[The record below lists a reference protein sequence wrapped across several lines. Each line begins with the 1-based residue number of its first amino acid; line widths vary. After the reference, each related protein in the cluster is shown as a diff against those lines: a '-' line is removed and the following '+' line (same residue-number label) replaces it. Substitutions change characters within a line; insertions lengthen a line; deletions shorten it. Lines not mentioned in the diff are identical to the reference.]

1 MKLLVAMLVLMI
13 AAQPVQAGFCDMERS
28 GDSGSHA
35 SMQHGMDAENSAHDC
50 CQLPRVGSDPGRDSG
65 CSDMPCGTCVAG
77 VLAIPP
83 AASLPALAPV
93 GALINLYEGVI
104 TPSHSSP
111 PFRPPIFIS

>member
-13 AAQPVQAGFCDMERS
+13 AAQPVQAGFCDMDLS
-28 GDSGSHA
+28 GDSTSHA
-35 SMQHGMDAENSAHDC
+35 DMQHRMDAENSAHDC
-50 CQLPRVGSDPGRDSG
+50 CQSSHVGSDPGRDNG

-77 VLAIPP
+77 VQAISP

-93 GALINLYEGVI
+93 GVYIDLHEGVI

>member
-1 MKLLVAMLVLMI
+1 MKLLAAMLVLMI
-13 AAQPVQAGFCDMERS
+13 AAQPVQAGFCDMDLS
-28 GDSGSHA
+28 GDSSSHA
-35 SMQHGMDAENSAHDC
+35 GMQHGMDTDSSAHDC
-50 CQLPRVGSDPGRDSG
+50 CQSPDRDRDMG

-83 AASLPALAPV
+83 ASSLPALTPV